1 MLSTLEALSVS
12 QLPFGVG
19 AIISGLWVRK
29 QTLNADNVPRIPE
42 LVSGGAE
49 IWTSCLTHNLSF
61 KRCVPLGC
69 HPDSLARRSVALVI
83 WPFAYTSAS
92 FCTTPEVDFENIID
106 KFGSIKARKVKLK
119 STPFGLQNV

>member
-29 QTLNADNVPRIPE
+29 QTLNADNVPRITK

-49 IWTSCLTHNLSF
+49 IWTSGLTHNLSF
-61 KRCVPLGC
+61 KRSVPLGC
-69 HPDSLARRSVALVI
+69 RPDSLARRTMASVI
-83 WPFAYTSAS
+83 WPFAHTSAS
-92 FCTTPEVDFENIID
+92 FCTTPEVDF
-106 KFGSIKARKVKLK
+106 F
-119 STPFGLQNV
+119 